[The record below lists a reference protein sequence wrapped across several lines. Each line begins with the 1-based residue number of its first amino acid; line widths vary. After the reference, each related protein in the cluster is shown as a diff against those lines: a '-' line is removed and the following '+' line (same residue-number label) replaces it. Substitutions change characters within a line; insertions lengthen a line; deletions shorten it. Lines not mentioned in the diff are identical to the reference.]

1 MKLICKQLVK
11 VKISIPD
18 LELAVWQ
25 KLLNSTWKLVRFIN
39 FSLAIYHFHPY
50 SASKMWQHEIQDF
63 NLAGCVDSNCNEAA
77 NCNGGADGIAP
88 FGCGHFTQQIWAV
101 SIL

>member
-1 MKLICKQLVK
+1 MY
-11 VKISIPD
+11 
-18 LELAVWQ
+18 LELFID
-25 KLLNSTWKLVRFIN
+25 KL
-39 FSLAIYHFHPY
+39 Y

-63 NLAGCVDSNCNEAA
+63 NMANCVDANCNEAA
-77 NCNGGADGIAP
+77 NCDGGADGLKP